1 MDIKN
6 FYDEEVKFLML
17 KFIPKK
23 WKWKRNPYNLLLLL
37 LLLLYHLQIFENFY
51 STITTSKLCFEQ
63 YYQSINI
70 ILCLDYCNL

>member
-6 FYDEEVKFLML
+6 FYDEEEIFNVE
-17 KFIPKK
+17 IYTKK
-23 WKWKRNPYNLLLLL
+23 WKWKWNPYNLLL

-70 ILCLDYCNL
+70 ILCLDYYNL

>member
-6 FYDEEVKFLML
+6 FYDEEEIFNVE
-17 KFIPKK
+17 IYTKK
-23 WKWKRNPYNLLLLL
+23 WKWKWNPYNLLL